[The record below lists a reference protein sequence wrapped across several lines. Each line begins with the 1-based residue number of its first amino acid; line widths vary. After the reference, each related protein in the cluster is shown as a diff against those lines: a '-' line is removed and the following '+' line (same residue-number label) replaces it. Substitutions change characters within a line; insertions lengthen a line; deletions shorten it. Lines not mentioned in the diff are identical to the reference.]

1 MAMTSSERASPAD
14 AMSVLLSDQQSL
26 RIRLQRLKNM
36 LLIRR
41 VADIVAL
48 AELFRRRRQPY
59 PRPPLGDDNMFHR
72 AWRMRMR
79 NTIGAGLGLQ

>member
-1 MAMTSSERASPAD
+1 MTSSERASPAD
-14 AMSVLLSDQQSL
+14 AMSVLLSDQQGL

-59 PRPPLGDDNMFHR
+59 PRPPWVTIICSTEPGGCGCE
-72 AWRMRMR
+72 MRSAP
-79 NTIGAGLGLQ
+79 GWVSSK

>member
-1 MAMTSSERASPAD
+1 MTSSERASPAD
-14 AMSVLLSDQQSL
+14 AMSVLLSDQQGL

-59 PRPPLGDDNMFHR
+59 PRPPLGR
-72 AWRMRMR
+72 
-79 NTIGAGLGLQ
+79 

>member
-1 MAMTSSERASPAD
+1 
-14 AMSVLLSDQQSL
+14 MSVLLSDQQGL

-59 PRPPLGDDNMFHR
+59 PRPP
-72 AWRMRMR
+72 W
-79 NTIGAGLGLQ
+79 

>member
-1 MAMTSSERASPAD
+1 MASSECASPAG
-14 AMSVLLSDQQSL
+14 AVSVLLSDQQGL

-48 AELFRRRRQPY
+48 AELFRRRRQPD

-72 AWRMRMR
+72 A
-79 NTIGAGLGLQ
+79 